1 MVTRKH
7 IFLLSIVSLFAL
19 ITTGCDFVDDKV
31 LAGSREYFPKAEVYK
46 LHPQMIHI
54 ETHVGNVSGA
64 FAKKTFDAML
74 ATPQGEQLKTF
85 LPLAGYR
92 WFVLGFD
99 DFNVVWDLQAKR
111 YDVFGP
117 GQYKNWFTR
126 TIGRRPENFQV
137 VGRPDVGKTGESNI
151 LNDPSHVPGSE
162 ITAPVVLFQ
171 PLPIYTDAAREARI
185 EGIVLIQVIIR
196 KDGTVDSFKVIKG
209 LGYGLDESAI
219 KTIAT
224 NWRFKPGTRNGDP
237 VDVQAN
243 IEVSFRLGN
252 YLKDN

>member
-7 IFLLSIVSLFAL
+7 IFLLGIVSLFAL

-31 LAGSREYFPKAEVYK
+31 LAGSREYFPMAEVYK
-46 LHPQMIHI
+46 LNPQMIHI
-54 ETHVGNVSGA
+54 ETHVGNISGA

-74 ATPQGEQLKTF
+74 ATPEGGQLRTF

-99 DFNVVWDLQAKR
+99 AFNVVWDLRAQR
-111 YDVFGP
+111 YYVLDP
-117 GQYKNWFTR
+117 GQYEKWFTR
-126 TIGRRPENFQV
+126 TIGRWPEHFQI
-137 VGRPDVGKTGESNI
+137 VGKPDVGKTGGNALSHDASNG
-151 LNDPSHVPGSE
+151 PGSE

-171 PLPIYTDAAREARI
+171 PLPTYTEAARNARI
-185 EGIVLIQVIIR
+185 EGIVVIQVVVR
-196 KDGTVDSFKVIKG
+196 KDGTVDSFKIIKG

-219 KTIAT
+219 NTVGSG
-224 NWRFKPGTRNGDP
+224 WRFKPGTRNGEP